1 MFICASTIN
10 FYNMYNENQIMSKRI
25 LVVEDE
31 EILRVGTNLHLKSF
45 GYNVVGNFQ
54 RGEDAIDHVTELKP
68 DLLLMDI
75 KLSGKLN
82 GIETVK
88 QIQKKIDVPVIY
100 LSAYSN
106 DELIE
111 EAKSTNPFRYL
122 IKPLDEMDLKY
133 TIDSAI
139 ESFKRDKLYD
149 IKDEVL
155 ANLNGMTY
163 RQNIKTE
170 PKITFFTDTFEKITG
185 FNIDEIKSNGS
196 HFLGSLIL
204 SEDYES
210 VINILN
216 SSIESNKSFEMDYR
230 IKTKNGDVKQFYEM
244 CKPVFGD
251 NNEIIHIDGIIFD
264 LSNHFI

>member
-1 MFICASTIN
+1 MC
-10 FYNMYNENQIMSKRI
+10 NENQIMSKRI
-25 LVVEDE
+25 LLVEDE
-31 EILRVGTNLHLKSF
+31 EILRVGTTLHLKSF
-45 GYNVVGNFQ
+45 GYDVVGNFQ
-54 RGEDAIDHVTELKP
+54 RGEDAVEHVTDLKP

-75 KLSGKLN
+75 KLSGKLD

-106 DELIE
+106 DKLIE
-111 EAKSTNPFRYL
+111 EARSTNPFRYL

-133 TIDSAI
+133 TIDTAI
-139 ESFKRDKLYD
+139 ESFKRDKLYN

-163 RQNIKTE
+163 RQNMEKSLNV
-170 PKITFFTDTFEKITG
+170 TFFSDTFQNITG
-185 FNIDEIKSNGS
+185 FTVDEIKSNGS

-216 SSIESNKSFEMDYR
+216 RSIESNKSFKMNYR
-230 IKTKNGDVKQFYEM
+230 IKTKYGDIKQFYEM
-244 CKPVFGD
+244 GKPVSGD
-251 NNEIIHIDGIIFD
+251 NNEITHIDGIIFD
-264 LSNHFI
+264 LGN

>member
-1 MFICASTIN
+1 
-10 FYNMYNENQIMSKRI
+10 MSKRI

-31 EILRVGTNLHLKSF
+31 EILRVGTTLHLKSF
-45 GYNVVGNFQ
+45 GYDVVGNFQ
-54 RGEDAIDHVTELKP
+54 RGEDAIEHVTELMP

-75 KLSGKLN
+75 KLSGKIN

-88 QIQKKIDVPVIY
+88 EIQKKIDVPVVY

-111 EAKSTNPFRYL
+111 EARSTNPFRYL

-133 TIDSAI
+133 TIDTAI
-139 ESFKRDKLYD
+139 ESFKRDKLYN

-163 RQNIKTE
+163 RQNIVNGLGV
-170 PKITFFTDTFEKITG
+170 TFFNDTFERITG
-185 FNIDEIKSNGS
+185 FGIDEIKSNGS
-196 HFLGSLIL
+196 HFLGSLIIN
-204 SEDYES
+204 EDYES

-216 SSIESNKSFEMDYR
+216 DSIESNKSFKLDYR
-230 IKTKNGDVKQFYEM
+230 IKTKNGEVKQFYEM
-244 CKPVFGD
+244 GKPVFGD
-251 NNEIIHIDGIIFD
+251 NNEIIYIDGIIFD
-264 LSNHFI
+264 LSN